1 MRELVL
7 KRLEELNISY
17 KEVKHPPVYTIEDMD
32 KLGKEL
38 FENAK
43 ICKNLFLRDQK
54 GRRHFLIVL
63 PEEKRVELS
72 KISEKINSTKLSF
85 ASSERLKK
93 YLKVEPG
100 SVTPLAIINDESNSV
115 EMFIDEELKN
125 EKLLGVHPNQNTS
138 TILLTPEDLEKY
150 IISCENSFS
159 YIKI

>member
-1 MRELVL
+1 MIIFFI
-7 KRLEELNISY
+7 K
-17 KEVKHPPVYTIEDMD
+17 
-32 KLGKEL
+32 
-38 FENAK
+38 
-43 ICKNLFLRDQK
+43 
-54 GRRHFLIVL
+54 
-63 PEEKRVELS
+63 
-72 KISEKINSTKLSF
+72 
-85 ASSERLKK
+85 LKK

>member
-93 YLKVEPG
+93 
-100 SVTPLAIINDESNSV
+100 
-115 EMFIDEELKN
+115 
-125 EKLLGVHPNQNTS
+125 
-138 TILLTPEDLEKY
+138 
-150 IISCENSFS
+150 
-159 YIKI
+159 